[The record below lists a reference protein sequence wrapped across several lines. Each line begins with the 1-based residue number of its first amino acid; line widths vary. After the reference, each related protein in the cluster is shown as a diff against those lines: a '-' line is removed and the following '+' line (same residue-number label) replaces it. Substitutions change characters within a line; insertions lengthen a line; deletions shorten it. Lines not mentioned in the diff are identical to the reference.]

1 MIVLGIESSCDETAA
16 SVVEDGYIVRSSIVA
31 SQYELHEEF
40 GGVVPEIASRA
51 HEQHIIPVL
60 RDAVDQAGVK
70 LSDIDAIAVGHR
82 PGLIGSLLVG
92 LSAAKALAWSL
103 GVPMVGVDHVHA
115 HLYAGMLGRKIPAF
129 PALGVVIS
137 GGHTS
142 LYRMESEMKLARLGA
157 TIDDAIGEAFD
168 KVAMILGLGHPGGPK
183 IDALAREPGADD
195 RAFDFPVSRLGKE
208 SLDFSYSGLKT
219 SVLYT
224 AKGRPAPRA
233 IKGKP
238 PLPKQE
244 VPELTDDRKRDIA
257 ASFQRAA
264 VRALTLKIGRAIEQA
279 SAAGKPFETLIVGGG
294 VSANTLARSEMNRI
308 ADEHG
313 LELIIPEMEH
323 CVDNAAMIAG
333 LGNRL
338 LEAGQRDDFTL
349 SAVPTA
355 AC

>member
-1 MIVLGIESSCDETAA
+1 MIVLGVESSCDETAA
-16 SVVEDGYIVRSSIVA
+16 SVVEDGRIVRSSIVA

-60 RDAVDQAGVK
+60 RDAIREAGIE
-70 LSDIDAIAVGHR
+70 LNQIDAIAVGHR

-115 HLYAGMLGRKIPAF
+115 HLYAGMLGRQLPEF

-142 LYRMESEMKLARLGA
+142 LYKMDSEMKLSRLGA

-168 KVAMILGLGHPGGPK
+168 KVAAILGLGHPGGPK
-183 IDALAREPGADD
+183 VDALAASDGAND

-224 AKGRPAPRA
+224 AKGKPAPRR
-233 IKGKP
+233 IKNKP
-238 PLPKQE
+238 PLQMPE
-244 VPELTDDRKRDIA
+244 VPELTEERKRDIA

-264 VRALTLKIGRAIEQA
+264 VKALTLKIERALDA
-279 SAAGKPFETLIVGGG
+279 MPGCKTLIVGGG
-294 VSANTLARSEMNRI
+294 VSANTLVRSEMDRLT
-308 ADEHG
+308 AKHG
-313 LELIIPEMEH
+313 LELIIPEMAH

-333 LGNRL
+333 LGTKL
-338 LEAGQRDDFTL
+338 LSDGQRDDFTL
-349 SAVPTA
+349 SAIPTA